1 MKFNKYKHKKSTWIT
16 QGLLASIRH
25 RDKLY
30 KQIKLTN
37 PDSPEH
43 EMLLINLKT
52 YNVILKRSFRIAKQS
67 YFETRF
73 NQFKFDIKNTWKTIN
88 EILSKS
94 KTNKSFPTYFKE
106 SNSIMTDK
114 LEIANKLMHFLII

>member
-1 MKFNKYKHKKSTWIT
+1 MKFNKYKHKNSTWIT
-16 QGLLASIRH
+16 QGLLASVRH

-30 KQIKLTN
+30 KQTKLTN

-52 YNVILKRSFRIAKQS
+52 YNVKFKRSFRIAKQS

-73 NQFKFDIKNTWKTIN
+73 NQFKFDIKITWKTIN

-94 KTNKSFPTYFKE
+94 KTNKSFLTYFKE
-106 SNSIMTDK
+106 
-114 LEIANKLMHFLII
+114 

>member
-1 MKFNKYKHKKSTWIT
+1 MSKLVKFNKYKHNKSTWIT
-16 QGLLASIRH
+16 QGLLASVRH

-30 KQIKLTN
+30 IQIKLTN

-43 EMLLINLKT
+43 EMLLINLRT

-73 NQFKFDIKNTWKTIN
+73 NQFKYGIN
-88 EILSKS
+88 ILG
-94 KTNKSFPTYFKE
+94 
-106 SNSIMTDK
+106 K
-114 LEIANKLMHFLII
+114 L